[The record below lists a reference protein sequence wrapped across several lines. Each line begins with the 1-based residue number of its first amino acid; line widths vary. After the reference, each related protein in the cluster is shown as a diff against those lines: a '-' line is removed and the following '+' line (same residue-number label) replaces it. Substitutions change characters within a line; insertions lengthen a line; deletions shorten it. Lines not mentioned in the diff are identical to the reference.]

1 MWLACKQGVVNIFFK
16 DGAQRSQR
24 TASRGGRRKT
34 IEEAGPGADVQG
46 GTLVPIKGRCA
57 PLRGETASRLNYSP
71 GRPPASNHARH
82 KPFRAAAAAAGG
94 GDDDRPRARGR
105 VSPSVVDATS

>member
-46 GTLVPIKGRCA
+46 GLLCRSRGAAHPCA
-57 PLRGETASRLNYSP
+57 
-71 GRPPASNHARH
+71 AR
-82 KPFRAAAAAAGG
+82 R
-94 GDDDRPRARGR
+94 R
-105 VSPSVVDATS
+105 VC